1 MKASL
6 RGQVS
11 RALDEVREGALWLSR
26 EVFQAEG
33 TARSK
38 ALRLQRA
45 QSARGTARGL
55 CGWRGEAGR
64 RAEQM
69 PGQWS
74 GRVRATLRIRKVQAV
89 AGSCLQPPPLPVRRL
104 PLPSRAPP
112 DSPHPFYCLPRL
124 PPFSLSSLPLLLENT
139 GSSLTPQNPL
149 TNKMNAAVTWLIW

>member
-1 MKASL
+1 MVRYLRWVVMKASL

-33 TARSK
+33 TARAK

-64 RAEQM
+64 RAAGADARSVVGAGHSYPEDKEG
-69 PGQWS
+69 PGS
-74 GRVRATLRIRKVQAV
+74 RRE
-89 AGSCLQPPPLPVRRL
+89 LPTT
-104 PLPSRAPP
+104 A
-112 DSPHPFYCLPRL
+112 SPAC
-124 PPFSLSSLPLLLENT
+124 
-139 GSSLTPQNPL
+139 
-149 TNKMNAAVTWLIW
+149 